1 MIFFNDSLFPKHIKI
16 HVHKKDRQFFLVKPK
31 EFNQSNAEIK
41 IIVDQ
46 LNVMYKIRCG
56 DTRKRKLNLLNKYYS
71 VFFPFFE
78 SQHRV
83 NTQKTKA
90 NWGS

>member
-1 MIFFNDSLFPKHIKI
+1 MYIKWI
-16 HVHKKDRQFFLVKPK
+16 GIFFLVKPK
-31 EFNQSNAEIK
+31 EFKQSNAEIK

-56 DTRKRKLNLLNKYYS
+56 ETRKRKLNLLNKYYS
-71 VFFPFFE
+71 E